1 MSVYNFFNKLINF
14 IRKKF
19 FSFPTLNF
27 LMTSKSRFLKNLYVN
42 FWIFISKKNKSFKKY
57 FFDFEGFEK
66 KNIFCKLDNK
76 IENLNKEYLNALSK
90 NGILIL
96 ENALDNREHKKI
108 VEIFNKISII
118 QNQNYRSSSSVIR
131 YVEYFNL
138 DDFKFLRSISDF
150 FTKNVYGKI
159 LGSEAEFYI
168 HKSIKIPEDIEHG
181 DNNLHI
187 DRFLPNMKILYSP
200 FEINHEGAPF
210 CYALGSHKINANYVN
225 FVKNSKKFNE
235 SESNANQFLL
245 NRMEV
250 TCKANSIIV
259 ALTSGFHGRKPF
271 LKEIDRKIIFLQYH
285 KSFNKNS
292 LLFG

>member
-1 MSVYNFFNKLINF
+1 MNVFKFSQKLINF
-14 IRKKF
+14 IKKKF

-27 LMTSKSRFLKNLYVN
+27 LISSKSSLLKNLYVN
-42 FWIFISKKNKSFKKY
+42 FWIFVSKKNKSFKKY
-57 FFDFEGFEK
+57 FFDYQEFQEK
-66 KNIFCKLDNK
+66 NVICKLNNK
-76 IENLNKEYLNALSK
+76 IENLKNKYLDALSR

-96 ENALDNREHKKI
+96 ENALDEIEHKKI
-108 VEIFNKISII
+108 VEIFNKILII

-138 DDFKFLRSISDF
+138 DDFKFLKSISNF
-150 FTKNVYGKI
+150 LTKNVYGKI
-159 LGSEAEFYI
+159 LGSNAEFYI

-210 CYALGSHKINANYVN
+210 CYALGSHKINENYIN
-225 FVKNSKKFNE
+225 FVKHSKKFNE
-235 SESNANQFLL
+235 SESDANQFLL

-250 TCKANSIIV
+250 TCKANTIIV

-271 LKEIDRKIIFLQYH
+271 LKEIDKKLIFLQYH

-292 LLFG
+292 LLFV

>member
-1 MSVYNFFNKLINF
+1 MNIFKFSQKLANF
-14 IRKKF
+14 IRKKI

-27 LMTSKSRFLKNLYVN
+27 LISSKSILLKNLYIN
-42 FWIFISKKNKSFKKY
+42 FWIFVSKKNKSFRRY
-57 FFDFEGFEK
+57 FFDCKEFER
-66 KNIFCKLDNK
+66 KNVICKLNNK
-76 IENLNKEYLNALSK
+76 IENLENKYLDALSQ

-96 ENALDNREHKKI
+96 ENALDDIEHKKI
-108 VEIFNKISII
+108 VQIFNKILIM

-138 DDFKFLRSISDF
+138 DDFKFLKSISNF
-150 FTKNVYGKI
+150 LTKNVYGKI
-159 LGSEAEFYI
+159 LGSDAEFYI

-210 CYALGSHKINANYVN
+210 CYALGSHKINENYIN

-235 SESNANQFLL
+235 SESDANQFLL

-250 TCKANSIIV
+250 TCKANTIIV

-271 LKEIDRKIIFLQYH
+271 LKEIDRKLIFLQYH

>member
-1 MSVYNFFNKLINF
+1 MNVFKFSQKLISF
-14 IRKKF
+14 VKKKF

-27 LMTSKSRFLKNLYVN
+27 LISTKSSLLKNLYVN
-42 FWIFISKKNKSFKKY
+42 FWIFVSKKNKSFKKY
-57 FFDFEGFEK
+57 FFDNQEFQEK
-66 KNIFCKLDNK
+66 NVICKLNNK
-76 IENLNKEYLNALSK
+76 IENLNNKYLDALSR

-96 ENALDNREHKKI
+96 ENALDEIEHKKI
-108 VEIFNKISII
+108 VEIFNKILII

-138 DDFKFLRSISDF
+138 DDFKFLKSISNF
-150 FTKNVYGKI
+150 LTKNVYGKI
-159 LGSEAEFYI
+159 LGSNAEFYI

-210 CYALGSHKINANYVN
+210 CYALGSHKINENYIN
-225 FVKNSKKFNE
+225 FVKHSKKFNE
-235 SESNANQFLL
+235 SESDANQFLL

-250 TCKANSIIV
+250 TCKANTIIV

-271 LKEIDRKIIFLQYH
+271 LKEIDRKLIFLQYH

>member
-1 MSVYNFFNKLINF
+1 MNVFKFSQKLINF
-14 IRKKF
+14 VKKKF

-27 LMTSKSRFLKNLYVN
+27 LISTKSSLLKNLYVN
-42 FWIFISKKNKSFKKY
+42 FWIFVSKKNKSFKKY
-57 FFDFEGFEK
+57 FFDYQEFQEK
-66 KNIFCKLDNK
+66 NVICKLNNK
-76 IENLNKEYLNALSK
+76 IENLNNKYLDALSR

-96 ENALDNREHKKI
+96 ENALDEIEHKKI
-108 VEIFNKISII
+108 VEIFNKILII

-138 DDFKFLRSISDF
+138 DDFKFLKSISNF
-150 FTKNVYGKI
+150 LTKNVYGKI
-159 LGSEAEFYI
+159 LGSNAEFYI

-210 CYALGSHKINANYVN
+210 CYALGSHKINENYIN
-225 FVKNSKKFNE
+225 FVKHSKKFNE

-250 TCKANSIIV
+250 TCKANTIIV

-271 LKEIDRKIIFLQYH
+271 LKEIDRKLIFLQYH